1 MKEMK
6 SFLMF
11 NLPFLL
17 IILVIFSNH
26 SNGDDLFSSG
36 HMNEENGNLGISPK
50 EKKEQILASIL
61 TDEERN
67 PFVVSKNDVD
77 IEDGT
82 NSSYSEETKIRTIL
96 ESLVVNGISRGTNS
110 YKVQLGSIILEEGK
124 ILPRLIRD
132 QTDDLKVTEITS
144 SKVQITWVGDEE
156 ADKPRVMTIPIE
168 LEPKVGVV
176 LPSVLSKDPPLDSK
190 LIYINNKS
198 KEGRDD
204 R

>member
-1 MKEMK
+1 MK
-6 SFLMF
+6 SFLMS

-26 SNGDDLFSSG
+26 SNGEDLFSSG
-36 HMNEENGNLGISPK
+36 HMNEENESLGISPK
-50 EKKEQILASIL
+50 EKKEQILAFIIS
-61 TDEERN
+61 DEERN
-67 PFVVSKNDVD
+67 PFVISKNDVD

-96 ESLVVNGISRGTNS
+96 ESLVVNGISRGANS

-168 LEPKVGVV
+168 LEPKVGVI
-176 LPSVLSKDPPLDSK
+176 LPSLLSKDPPLDSK

-198 KEGRDD
+198 KKGRDD

>member
-1 MKEMK
+1 MK
-6 SFLMF
+6 SFLMS

-26 SNGDDLFSSG
+26 SSGEDLFSSG
-36 HMNEENGNLGISPK
+36 HMNEKNESLGISPK
-50 EKKEQILASIL
+50 EKKEQILAFIIS
-61 TDEERN
+61 DEERN
-67 PFVVSKNDVD
+67 PFVISKNDVD

-96 ESLVVNGISRGTNS
+96 ESLVVNGISRGANS

-198 KEGRDD
+198 KKGRDD

>member
-1 MKEMK
+1 MK
-6 SFLMF
+6 SFPMF

-17 IILVIFSNH
+17 SILIVLSIH
-26 SNGDDLFSSG
+26 SNGEDLFSPG
-36 HMNEENGNLGISPK
+36 QVDEKNGDLGISPE
-50 EKKEQILASIL
+50 EKKEQILAFTL

-67 PFVVSKNDVD
+67 PFVISKNEVD

-110 YKVQLGSIILEEGK
+110 YKVQLGGIILEEGK

-132 QTDDLKVTEITS
+132 QTDDLQVTEITS

-176 LPSVLSKDPPLDSK
+176 LPSVFSKSPPLDSK
-190 LIYINNKS
+190 LIYINKKS
-198 KEGRDD
+198 KKDRDD

>member
-1 MKEMK
+1 M
-6 SFLMF
+6 
-11 NLPFLL
+11 
-17 IILVIFSNH
+17 
-26 SNGDDLFSSG
+26 
-36 HMNEENGNLGISPK
+36 
-50 EKKEQILASIL
+50 
-61 TDEERN
+61 
-67 PFVVSKNDVD
+67 
-77 IEDGT
+77 
-82 NSSYSEETKIRTIL
+82 
-96 ESLVVNGISRGTNS
+96 
-110 YKVQLGSIILEEGK
+110 
-124 ILPRLIRD
+124 PRLIRD

>member
-50 EKKEQILASIL
+50 EKKEQILAFIL

-96 ESLVVNGISRGTNS
+96 ESLVVNGISRGSNS

-198 KEGRDD
+198 KKGRDD

>member
-1 MKEMK
+1 MK
-6 SFLMF
+6 SFVMF
-11 NLPFLL
+11 NLLFLL
-17 IILVIFSNH
+17 IILVVFSNY
-26 SNGDDLFSSG
+26 SNGEDLFSSG
-36 HMNEENGNLGISPK
+36 HTNDENESLGISPK
-50 EKKEQILASIL
+50 EKKEQILAFIIS
-61 TDEERN
+61 DEERN
-67 PFVVSKNDVD
+67 PFVISKNDVD

-144 SKVQITWVGDEE
+144 SKAQITWVGDEE